1 VSVHLD
7 DLLHTSTSANI
18 LKVLGNSGD
27 EVVTTGF
34 NDLVTNKTVN
44 GVAYNVYTYGD
55 TNAELWIQERVTLR
69 KMQCGFV
76 INGESKHD
84 YSVHWRLTNHSN
96 PSLTRH

>member
-1 VSVHLD
+1 
-7 DLLHTSTSANI
+7 
-18 LKVLGNSGD
+18 LGNSGD

-69 KMQCGFV
+69 K
-76 INGESKHD
+76 S
-84 YSVHWRLTNHSN
+84 Y
-96 PSLTRH
+96 